1 MVKVVYNIV
10 QHDGGWAYQVD
21 GAYSETFRS
30 HDAARAAAERAAGE
44 QRISGE
50 EAAIGFEDASGLWRE
65 ELVQGTDR
73 PDTEVKG

>member
-1 MVKVVYNIV
+1 MPKVVYHIV

-30 HDAARAAAERAAGE
+30 HDAARTAAERAARE

-50 EAAIGFEDASGLWRE
+50 EAAIGYEDASGLWRE
-65 ELVQGTDR
+65 ELVEGHDR
-73 PDTEVKG
+73 PDTEVDG